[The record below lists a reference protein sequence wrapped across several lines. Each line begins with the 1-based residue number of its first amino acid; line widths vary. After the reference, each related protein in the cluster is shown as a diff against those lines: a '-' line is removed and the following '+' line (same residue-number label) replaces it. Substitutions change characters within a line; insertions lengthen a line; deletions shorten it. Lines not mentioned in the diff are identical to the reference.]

1 MINHGKAG
9 AINQLA
15 VVHISEADTVDTFT
29 NYANYINI
37 LYGSNCKIML

>member
-29 NYANYINI
+29 NYANYI
-37 LYGSNCKIML
+37 LHGSNCKIML